1 MTTSLALFL
10 AFILAGVPIAF
21 ALGAAALAGLWL
33 IEGAPLRIVASRIF
47 GGIDNFSLLAIPFF
61 ILAGELMETGGISQ
75 RLVNL
80 ARVIVGHLRGGLGFR
95 DIAVALVDALAGL
108 VLALHRQLHAA
119 DPPLAPDD
127 PAGPDRGVEY
137 CKAWSAHGSLQLL
150 PFLSFELDA
159 EPQI

>member
-21 ALGAAALAGLWL
+21 SLGAAALAGLWL

-80 ARVIVGHLRGGLGFR
+80 ARVLVGHIRGGLGNVVL
-95 DIAVALVDALAGL
+95 IAMVFFSGISGSTNADA
-108 VLALHRQLHAA
+108 AA
-119 DPPLAPDD
+119 PSENAIGTPARMNARKRASDVVTPAPREH
-127 PAGPDRGVEY
+127 PEY
-137 CKAWSAHGSLQLL
+137 AWWASR
-150 PFLSFELDA
+150 
-159 EPQI
+159 